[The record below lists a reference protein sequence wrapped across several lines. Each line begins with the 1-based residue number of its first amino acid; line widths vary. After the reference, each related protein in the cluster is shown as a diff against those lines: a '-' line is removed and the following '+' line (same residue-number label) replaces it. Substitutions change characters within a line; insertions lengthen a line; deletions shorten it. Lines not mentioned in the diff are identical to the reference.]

1 MKHLKLSSLP
11 KTWLLDIDGTI
22 VIHNGHLNNN
32 EKLLEGTKK
41 FIDNINPDDAIILLT
56 SREIKHRK
64 KLEQFLHDNNIRF
77 NHIIYDLPYGERILI
92 NDVKPS
98 GLKTAYAINKCR
110 NSKLDITF
118 EVDESL

>member
-1 MKHLKLSSLP
+1 MKLLKLSSLP

-22 VIHNGHLNNN
+22 VIHNGHLNND
-32 EKLLEGTKK
+32 EKLLEGTKEL
-41 FIDNINPDDAIILLT
+41 IESINPDDKIILLT

-110 NSKLDITF
+110 NGKLDIVF

>member
-22 VIHNGHLNNN
+22 VIHNGYLNNN

-41 FIDNINPDDAIILLT
+41 FIDNINPDDIIILLT
-56 SREIKHRK
+56 SRGIKHKK
-64 KLEQFLHDNNIRF
+64 KLEQFLCDNNIHF
-77 NHIIYDLPYGERILI
+77 SHIIYDLPYGERILI
-92 NDVKPS
+92 NDKKPS